1 MLKICCFFS
10 HIISFDQNSFL
21 SSCSCAEKTDHMDL
35 AKPLIFQGPEFSY
48 CESEDN
54 FFLPTSQ
61 SYILVKLNTVWRCFW
76 KLHHQIQIIRLFR
89 KWVSLSEYFLKGQSD
104 LLKPTFTHH
113 KEMMFNL
120 CTGPTN
126 NKFGDHIKDFK
137 YPVPPL
143 PRIMCVSSDVS
154 LVSFNNIIQDKKSRQ
169 WL

>member
-143 PRIMCVSSDVS
+143 PCIMCVSSDVS
-154 LVSFNNIIQDKKSRQ
+154 LVSFNNISQDKKKK
-169 WL
+169 